1 MKLKTK
7 LTSEQISYFENLT
20 KLDIEYSHYCNRT
33 CEWCPN
39 SFIDRRSSPDL
50 FMDWDSYTRL
60 IGELKELF
68 SITKRGK
75 PLIINFARYNEPFAN
90 YEMLKKYVNY
100 AREQLGWHAEFWV
113 NTNGDYF
120 RNKKVDLSEIS
131 LDYIAV
137 MDYDNIG
144 RTEITRIFTENL
156 GVSIR
161 NQALTHVSA
170 DYIGNNH
177 PIKLHWKLNWTENNQ
192 LEDRGS
198 LLRDKEIKSK
208 DGSSLGFK
216 NNLTERKVPCFE
228 ISKHP
233 TIDYNGNI
241 MPCCHLRSDAD
252 EHKGYALG
260 NIFEESFISVM
271 TNDFSKE
278 FARRLENM
286 DFPDVCKT
294 CHK

>member
-1 MKLKTK
+1 
-7 LTSEQISYFENLT
+7 
-20 KLDIEYSHYCNRT
+20 
-33 CEWCPN
+33 
-39 SFIDRRSSPDL
+39 
-50 FMDWDSYTRL
+50 MDWDSYTRL

-68 SITKRGK
+68 FITKRSK

-90 YEMLKKYVNY
+90 YKMLKKYVNY
-100 AREQLGWHAEFWV
+100 AREQLEWHAEFWV

-131 LDYIAV
+131 LDYIAI

-144 RTEITRIFTENL
+144 RNEITKIFTDNL

-170 DYIGNNH
+170 DYLRPDH

-208 DGSSLGFK
+208 DGSLLGFK
-216 NNLTERKVPCFE
+216 NNLTERKKPCFE

-260 NIFEESFISVM
+260 NIFEDSFISVM

-278 FARRLENM
+278 FARRLETM
-286 DFPDVCKT
+286 DFPDICKT